1 MNAIPTLE
9 DLLAQAKDGGWD
21 WFEALSARFGGNP
34 AERKRLEGELVALQ
48 EAAARLIASPDGQR
62 VFGALIKRTLHRP
75 VFLTQPGLTNDDV
88 VRQGAFREGENFI
101 VMQVIRWAAK
111 GRPDEPVTIG
121 EVKDESVSSG
131 RRGRR
136 RRK

>member
-1 MNAIPTLE
+1 MNAIPTVD
-9 DLLAQAKDGGWD
+9 DLMTLARDGGWD
-21 WFEALSARFGGNP
+21 FIDALTAKFGGDP
-34 AERKRLEGELVALQ
+34 RRRKQLEGELVALQ

-62 VFGALIKRTLHRP
+62 VFGELVKRTLHRP
-75 VFLTQPGLTNDDV
+75 VFLTQPGMSNDDV

-111 GRPDEPVTIG
+111 GRPDSPITIG

-131 RRGRR
+131 RSGRR